1 MTSLGKK
8 KKNAFKSISA
18 AASSFHVEIDRVGR
32 GMALLI
38 NGVNGVAE
46 FSSQCVT
53 LLTCGMRMIIR
64 GEGLCITVYENK
76 SVEIVG
82 TIGGIEYSYGKN

>member
-1 MTSLGKK
+1 MTLLGKK
-8 KKNAFKSISA
+8 KKNAFKSITA
-18 AASSFHVEIDRVGR
+18 VTSSFHVEIDRVGR

-46 FSSQCVT
+46 FSAQCVK
-53 LLTCGMRMIIR
+53 LLTCGIQVIIR

-82 TIGGIEYSYGKN
+82 TIGGIEYLYGKN